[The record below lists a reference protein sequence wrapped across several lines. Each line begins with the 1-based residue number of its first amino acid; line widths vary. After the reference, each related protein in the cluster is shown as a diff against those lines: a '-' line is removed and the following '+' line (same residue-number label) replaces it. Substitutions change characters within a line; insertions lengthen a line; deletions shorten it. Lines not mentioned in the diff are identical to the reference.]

1 MAHELVSEIIRWPL
15 MDQMQHKACEK
26 YRKNREERTHR
37 EGEGE
42 REKKGQ
48 NISHIIFREW
58 PVVQNG

>member
-1 MAHELVSEIIRWPL
+1 MAHELVSQIIRWPL

-26 YRKNREERTHR
+26 EEESEERARR

-42 REKKGQ
+42 KNEQ

>member
-1 MAHELVSEIIRWPL
+1 

-26 YRKNREERTHR
+26 EEESEERARR

-42 REKKGQ
+42 KNEQ